1 MEKKKYKSRI
11 DREEWLKTARK
22 LPWLLIVPAVYG
34 LTLLAAKYPALT
46 EKYFSN
52 GIFPYISMYLG
63 KASSFAG
70 SISIAELLIYSG
82 VIIIVLL
89 VLIHLFGLF
98 SGKVLFAR
106 FVGFMLSL
114 CITASVLFCLFYL
127 DWGFN
132 YSRPS
137 LYMRMGLDVEPRP
150 VEELEALCDDLAIR
164 AVQLREEVD
173 EDENGVFTLP
183 GGYKAYFNQIPQAY
197 QALGEQEE
205 IFSRKVYPAKGVIAS
220 VGMSYAGISGIF
232 IPFTAEANVNVDQP
246 ALLLLSSAAH
256 ETAHYLGIAREDE
269 ANFVG
274 YLACVQSDMP
284 AIAYS
289 GVMLALIN
297 SMNKLYAADP
307 DLYSGVR
314 AHYSDG
320 MQRDLVQYS
329 EYWASFEGPVEDKV
343 TEIND
348 NYLKFNQQDS
358 GVKSYGMMVDLLLAY
373 YAEG

>member
-11 DREEWLKTARK
+11 DREEWIKTARK
-22 LPWLLIVPAVYG
+22 LPWLLIIPAGYG
-34 LTLLAAKYPALT
+34 LALLAAKYPSIT
-46 EKYFSN
+46 EKYFSE

-70 SISIAELLIYSG
+70 GVSVAELLICSA
-82 VIIIVLL
+82 IIIVTLL
-89 VLIHLFGLF
+89 VLIHIVGLF
-98 SGKVLFAR
+98 IGKIRFAR
-106 FVGFMLSL
+106 FVGFLLSL
-114 CITASVLFCLFYL
+114 CIAAGILFNLFYF

-137 LYMRMGLDVEPRP
+137 LYTRMELDVEPRP
-150 VEELEALCDDLAIR
+150 VEELEALCRDLAGQ
-164 AVQLREEVD
+164 AAQLRQEVD

-183 GGYKAYFNQIPQAY
+183 GGYRAYFNQIPQAY
-197 QALGEQEE
+197 QNLGEQEA
-205 IFSRKVYPAKGVIAS
+205 IFSHRVYPAKGVIAS

-246 ALLLLSSAAH
+246 PLLLLSSAAH

-274 YLACVQSDMP
+274 YLACIHSDIP
-284 AIAYS
+284 AIEYS

-297 SMNKLYAADP
+297 CMNKLYAADQE
-307 DLYSGVR
+307 LYFGVR
-314 AHYSDG
+314 ALYSDG
-320 MQRDLVQYS
+320 MQRDLVNYS
-329 EYWASFEGPVEDKV
+329 EYWATFEGPVEEKV
-343 TEIND
+343 SEIND
-348 NYLKFNQQDS
+348 NYLKFNQQDE